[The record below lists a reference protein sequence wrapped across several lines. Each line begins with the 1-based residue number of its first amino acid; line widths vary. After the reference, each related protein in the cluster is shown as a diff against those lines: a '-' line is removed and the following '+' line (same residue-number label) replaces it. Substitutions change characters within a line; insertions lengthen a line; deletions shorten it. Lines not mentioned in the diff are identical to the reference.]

1 MSKHINLLLKIV
13 EIIVSRGFAETRE
26 GGVLCYRGTVL
37 YNCIEYRVRYNTG
50 RNNGGVPTVDLY
62 TDDEIMYTFNSS
74 EKCPISISMHR
85 AFEVTFISTHRAF
98 DETFQSKTDQEQ

>member
-13 EIIVSRGFAETRE
+13 EIIVSRGFAETEE
-26 GGVLCYRGTVL
+26 GGHDLGLIWYYQGIMQYNGT
-37 YNCIEYRVRYNTG
+37 EYRVRYYTG
-50 RNNGGVPTVDLY
+50 KYNGEVPTVELY
-62 TDDEIMYTFNSS
+62 TDEEIAYTFNSS

-85 AFEVTFISTHRAF
+85 AF

>member
-26 GGVLCYRGTVL
+26 GCGGCDMGVVLHYRGTVV
-37 YNCIEYRVRYNTG
+37 YNNIEYRARYYTG
-50 RNNGGVPTVDLY
+50 RSGEIPCVELY
-62 TDDEIMYTFNSS
+62 TGREIAYTFNSS

-85 AFEVTFISTHRAF
+85 AFN
-98 DETFQSKTDQEQ
+98 ETFQSKTDQEQ